1 MQSTPL
7 PVDAI
12 AVSTYTVPTDRPE
25 SDGTLMWDS
34 TTMVAV
40 HITSGK
46 HVGFGYT
53 YADAS
58 AKAVIEHILTGVVLG
73 RDAHEVTAIYDAM
86 RAAVRNSGED
96 GLCAL
101 AISAVDIALWDLK
114 AKVFEV
120 PLYDL
125 LGGRVRD
132 AVELYGS
139 GGFTSYTDPELR
151 EQLGGWA
158 DKGFRSVKMKIGR
171 DAHADPDRIASA
183 RRAIGSHTQLF
194 VDANAAYTAREA
206 VAMAARMEQFDV
218 SWFEEPVHHRDY
230 AGLRFVRDHVPPEM
244 AVAAGEYGFTLDD
257 ARMHLTSGS
266 VDVLQA
272 DATRCGITGFMRVA
286 ALCQA
291 FRIPMSSHCAPS
303 VHLHPCLAAGPVIHM
318 EWFHDHVRLEQM
330 LLHGAATD
338 RHGRLAADPSK
349 PGSGVELNTREADK
363 YKNE

>member
-1 MQSTPL
+1 
-7 PVDAI
+7 VH
-12 AVSTYTVPTDRPE
+12 VS
-25 SDGTLMWDS
+25 
-34 TTMVAV
+34 
-40 HITSGK
+40 SGK
-46 HVGFGYT
+46 HQGFGYT

-58 AKAVIEHILTGVVLG
+58 IRAVIEGVLSKVVIG

-86 RAAVRNSGED
+86 RAAVRNDGED
-96 GLCAL
+96 GLSAF
-101 AISAVDIALWDLK
+101 AISAVDMALWDLK
-114 AKVFEV
+114 SKVLKI

-158 DKGFRSVKMKIGR
+158 DKGFRFVKMKIGR
-171 DAHADPDRIASA
+171 DAHADPDRIALA

-206 VAMAARMEQFDV
+206 VAMAARMQQFDV
-218 SWFEEPVHHRDY
+218 RWFEEPVHHRDY
-230 AGLRFVRDHVPPEM
+230 AGLRFVREHVPPEM

-257 ARMHLTSGS
+257 ARMHLTAAC

-272 DATRCGITGFMRVA
+272 DATRCGITGFMRVS

-291 FRIPMSSHCAPS
+291 YRIPMSSHCAPS
-303 VHLHPCLAAGPVIHM
+303 VHLHPCLAAPPVVHM
-318 EWFHDHVRLEQM
+318 EWFHDHVRIERM
-330 LLHGAATD
+330 LLIGAMTDLHGKLSA
-338 RHGRLAADPSK
+338 AADR
-349 PGSGVELNTREADK
+349 PGHGLELNTVEADK
-363 YKNE
+363 YKIE